1 MPRLFVEHLT
11 VLDFAYLDAE
21 RGLVGDSWIV
31 DLELDGKL
39 DKQGMVLDFGAVK
52 SRLKR
57 VLDGAADHRLL
68 VPGRSPLLQ
77 LVRSGKRSGLAF
89 KAATGAI
96 EHQSPLKAIAVI
108 DAEAITLESLGAH
121 LQAALR
127 KALPKTLAA
136 SLTLR
141 HEAIDGALYQY
152 THGLRKHAGACQRI
166 AHGHRSRLEV
176 SVNGRRDPR
185 LERQLAEHW
194 RDVYLGS
201 SPDVVA
207 HGKGRIRFAYRS
219 REGEFELE
227 LPAERCDL
235 LPTDSTVERIAEHL
249 AARATDERPRAKIQV
264 RAYEGVMK
272 GAVAEKG

>member
-1 MPRLFVEHLT
+1 MPRLFVEQLT

-39 DKQGMVLDFGAVK
+39 DKQGMVLDFSAVK
-52 SRLKR
+52 KRLKR
-57 VLDGAADHRLL
+57 ALDGAADHRLL
-68 VPGRSPLLQ
+68 VPGRSPLLH
-77 LVRSGKRSGLAF
+77 LVKSGQRSGLAF
-89 KAATGAI
+89 KAATGDI
-96 EHQSPLKAIAVI
+96 EHQSPLKALAVI
-108 DAEAITLESLGAH
+108 DAEAITLAALGTH
-121 LQAALR
+121 LQAALK
-127 KALPKTLAA
+127 KALPRTITAT
-136 SLTLR
+136 LTLR
-141 HEAIDGALYQY
+141 HEAIDGALYHY
-152 THGLRKHAGACQRI
+152 THGLRKHAGECQRI

-185 LERQLAEHW
+185 LERALADHW
-194 RDVYLGS
+194 RDIYLGS

-227 LPAERCDL
+227 LPVDRCDL

-249 AARATDERPRAKIQV
+249 AARAADERPRAKIQV

-272 GAVAEKG
+272 GAVAEV